1 MFINSEPPQ
10 FRKARELAISI
21 ENYEA
26 TFLSH
31 TSYVDTTKLQSAIPL
46 ELVEEA
52 LNAVDRKHGL
62 LAPSIRGRIIEAVK
76 GHEVMEPGHKE
87 KVIND

>member
-26 TFLSH
+26 IFLSH
-31 TSYVDTTKLQSAIPL
+31 TSYVDTTKLQTNIPQNL
-46 ELVEEA
+46 IQAA
-52 LNAVDRKHGL
+52 LDDPARKHGFIS
-62 LAPSIRGRIIEAVK
+62 PTIKQRIIDAVQRHDVLESEYK
-76 GHEVMEPGHKE
+76 Q
-87 KVIND
+87 KVIID